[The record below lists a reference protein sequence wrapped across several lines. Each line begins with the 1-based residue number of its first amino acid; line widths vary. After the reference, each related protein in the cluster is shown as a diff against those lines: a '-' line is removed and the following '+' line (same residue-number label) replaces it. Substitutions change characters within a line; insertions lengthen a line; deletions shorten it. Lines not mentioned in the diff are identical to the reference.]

1 MTRVLVAGVAAALL
15 MATALSPAI
24 ANGHGGG
31 GGFHG
36 GGTGAFHGGGFHGG
50 ERFHEAFRGGEF
62 HGGERFHDHDRFRGP
77 VIVGGLALGLGAVGG
92 AVIPPS
98 VSYGP
103 PANYEPPPVCY
114 PPPPAFPPPPSGY
127 CYGSDGLL
135 YAL

>member
-15 MATALSPAI
+15 MATALSPAV

-31 GGFHG
+31 GGIHG

-98 VSYGP
+98 VSYGRP
-103 PANYEPPPVCY
+103 KVGESVLIGFAALLPAEAWAPADTVC
-114 PPPPAFPPPPSGY
+114 
-127 CYGSDGLL
+127 
-135 YAL
+135 